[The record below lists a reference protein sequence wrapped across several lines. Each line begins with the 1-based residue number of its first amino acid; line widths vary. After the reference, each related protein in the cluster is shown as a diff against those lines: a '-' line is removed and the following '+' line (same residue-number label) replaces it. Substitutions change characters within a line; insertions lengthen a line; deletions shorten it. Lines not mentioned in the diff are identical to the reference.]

1 MSGTTR
7 QHRVRPPED
16 ARAARAQLARA
27 RVLIVGVG
35 GLGTPAALELA
46 TSGVGTL
53 GLMDGDA
60 VELSNLQRQILYRTD
75 DVGRRKVVAAADR
88 LITYYPS
95 VHVETFDERLRPD
108 NLGAR
113 FSSFDFVIDAT
124 DGIGSKY
131 LVNDGAVIVG
141 VPYSHAG
148 VVAFQ
153 GQTMTV
159 IPRRSACLRCL
170 FPLPPV
176 AGEVPTCQEA
186 GIVAPLPG
194 SLGSLQA
201 AEAIKYLLGVGD
213 LLTNRLLTFDAL
225 LGRWRTVTV
234 RRSPDC
240 PVCGRAPSIRDLQD
254 SAYDA
259 EACQ

>member
-1 MSGTTR
+1 MNVTR
-7 QHRVRPPED
+7 RHRRIAPPKNVE
-16 ARAARAQLARA
+16 AARARLAGA

-46 TSGVGTL
+46 AAGLGTL

-60 VELSNLQRQILYRTD
+60 VELSNLQRQILYRTE
-75 DVGRRKVVAAADR
+75 DVGRRKVAAAAER
-88 LITYYPS
+88 LTALYPS
-95 VHVETFDERLRPD
+95 LRVETFDERLQPD
-108 NLGAR
+108 NLAAR
-113 FSSFDFVIDAT
+113 FTGFDFVIDAT

-153 GQTMTV
+153 GQAMTV
-159 IPRRSACLRCL
+159 IPHRSACLRCL

-176 AGEVPTCQEA
+176 ADEVANCQEA

-201 AEAIKYLLGVGD
+201 AEAIKCVLGIGD
-213 LLTNRLLTFDAL
+213 LLVNRLLTYDAL
-225 LGRWRTVTV
+225 HGRWRTLTI
-234 RRSPDC
+234 RQSPDC
-240 PVCGRAPSIRDLQD
+240 PVCGRSPSIRDLND
-254 SAYDA
+254 LAYSADT
-259 EACQ
+259 CL